1 MKIVALQCIFYRGGK
16 TEAFKMD
23 NFGCS
28 TEKIIK
34 NVMSNKTKYH
44 ITKRNI
50 GIIIPTFN
58 EEDNIVGLIKKIKGK
73 YRDSLIIVVD
83 DSYNK
88 NIWHLIKK
96 KKLRLDY
103 IYRGKKLGRGSAII
117 VGLKK
122 LIKNKKIKVFV
133 EMDADHS
140 HNPAELPRNINFFC
154 KNSLDLLISSRY
166 LKKSKIVHWGV
177 KRRIFSLWANYLAKN
192 LLKIPIYD
200 FTNGYRIYSR
210 KSVKKIIKNCGKIG
224 GGFIVLSEIL
234 VELYINNL
242 KIREIETR
250 FVDRIRGGS
259 SVSLKLILISLY
271 GLIKLYIN
279 KRKEINSIYRQKI
292 I

>member
-1 MKIVALQCIFYRGGK
+1 MKIVTLQCIFYRGGK
-16 TEAFKMD
+16 TEVFKMD

-96 KKLRLDY
+96 KKLRLNY
-103 IYRGKKLGRGSAII
+103 IYRGNKLGRGSAII

-234 VELYINNL
+234 VELYINNF

-259 SVSLKLILISLY
+259 SVSLKLILVSLY